1 MVHKEISS
9 SPWAVGEKAAL
20 ELPVEWGFVSNKCQS
35 PRRLGHVMQE
45 GWEDR
50 SWSWLTMQAFGVQTI
65 GVIVEEGCKRAWAEQ
80 IGNAH
85 GQTGELIVLKP
96 MISDAETQ
104 LGRS

>member
-1 MVHKEISS
+1 
-9 SPWAVGEKAAL
+9 
-20 ELPVEWGFVSNKCQS
+20 
-35 PRRLGHVMQE
+35 
-45 GWEDR
+45 
-50 SWSWLTMQAFGVQTI
+50 MQAFGVQTI

-85 GQTGELIVLKP
+85 GQTGELMVLKP